1 MADRLK
7 FDPALVPCPDFSDEF
22 YAAFRNSLIIDP
34 NHAGITNNQEAARH
48 LKEKWEVVNTRMR
61 EQYQAQVLADQEEA
75 DQRREEAEA
84 LQRQREAEDRERVL
98 EQAREVEK
106 KRIPAYSFV
115 AGEGAHRKPLR
126 IHPYAEKLM
135 SARKYV
141 PLWYFLP
148 DAALEAEERA
158 KEVLDTN
165 HYQIAN
171 EGGESSN
178 SALVLVGTHSI
189 RASPNA
195 IPDARLT
202 WSQVI
207 LARGAYLKALSLGAW
222 PSEHVK
228 MFAEFFAC
236 MDTSE
241 ELNAKGGV
249 RALVLYQAEMRMD
262 WFKANERQKPYDLA
276 VTNGAV
282 LEDCWKTVRREEFEE
297 SLKGT
302 HSLTQPA
309 LNDSTC
315 ARLLHVCCHLT
326 YALLSHVLRYASLL
340 HV

>member
-1 MADRLK
+1 MANRLE
-7 FDPALVPCPDFSDEF
+7 FDPALMPCPDFTEEF

-34 NHAGITNNQEAARH
+34 NHAGITNDQEAAKH
-48 LKEKWEVVNTRMR
+48 LKEQWEVVNTRLR
-61 EQYQAQVLADQEEA
+61 EQYQAQVLGDQEEA
-75 DQRREEAEA
+75 NQRREEAEEV
-84 LQRQREAEDRERVL
+84 QKQKETEDRERIL
-98 EQAREVEK
+98 ERAREVEK
-106 KRIPAYSFV
+106 KRIPVYSFV
-115 AGEGAHRKPLR
+115 AGQGAHRKPLR

-158 KEVLDTN
+158 REVLDTN
-165 HYQIAN
+165 HYQITN
-171 EGGESSN
+171 EGGDFSS

-195 IPDARLT
+195 IPDTKLT

-207 LARGAYLKALSLGAW
+207 LARGTYLKALSLGAW
-222 PSEHVK
+222 PNGHIK

-276 VTNGAV
+276 VTNGEV
-282 LEDCWKTVRREEFEE
+282 LEDCWKVVRREEFEKT
-297 SLKGT
+297 LKGT
-302 HSLTQPA
+302 HT
-309 LNDSTC
+309 N
-315 ARLLHVCCHLT
+315 
-326 YALLSHVLRYASLL
+326 
-340 HV
+340 

>member
-1 MADRLK
+1 MANRLE
-7 FDPALVPCPDFSDEF
+7 FDPALMPCPDFTDNF
-22 YAAFRNSLIIDP
+22 YAAFQNSLIINP
-34 NHAGITNNQEAARH
+34 NHAGVTSDQEAASH
-48 LKEKWEVVNTRMR
+48 LKEQWEVANARLR
-61 EQYQAQVLADQEEA
+61 EQYQFQVLADWEEA
-75 DQRREEAEA
+75 DRRREEADD
-84 LQRQREAEDRERVL
+84 LQKQKEIEDRERVL

-115 AGEGAHRKPLR
+115 TGEGAHRKPLR

-135 SARKYV
+135 LARKYV

-148 DAALEAEERA
+148 DAALEAKEQA

-171 EGGESSN
+171 EGGDSSS

-195 IPDARLT
+195 IPDAKLT

-207 LARGAYLKALSLGAW
+207 LARGAYLKALSLGDW
-222 PSEHVK
+222 PNEHVK

-241 ELNAKGGV
+241 ELSAKGGV

-276 VTNGAV
+276 VTNKEV
-282 LEDCWKTVRREEFEE
+282 LEDCWKVVRREEFEKT
-297 SLKGT
+297 LKGKHFIIRIHIQFANHT
-302 HSLTQPA
+302 A
-309 LNDSTC
+309 GNST
-315 ARLLHVCCHLT
+315 T
-326 YALLSHVLRYASLL
+326 
-340 HV
+340 

>member
-1 MADRLK
+1 MANRLE
-7 FDPALVPCPDFSDEF
+7 FDPALIPCPDFSDEF

-48 LKEKWEVVNTRMR
+48 LKEQWEVVNTRQR

-75 DQRREEAEA
+75 DRRREEAEV

-115 AGEGAHRKPLR
+115 AGQGAHRKPLR

-148 DAALEAEERA
+148 DAAAEAEERA

-171 EGGESSN
+171 EGGESSS

-195 IPDARLT
+195 IPDAKLT

-222 PSEHVK
+222 PNEHVK

-262 WFKANERQKPYDLA
+262 WFKANERQKPYDLS

-282 LEDCWKTVRREEFEE
+282 LEDCWKIVRREEFDK
-297 SLKGT
+297 SLIGMCFG
-302 HSLTQPA
+302 SQV
-309 LNDSTC
+309 NDDQYTDYLSRNST
-315 ARLLHVCCHLT
+315 
-326 YALLSHVLRYASLL
+326 LSPDSS
-340 HV
+340 

>member
-7 FDPALVPCPDFSDEF
+7 FDPALMPCPDFSDEF

-48 LKEKWEVVNTRMR
+48 LKEQWEVVNTRMR

-165 HYQIAN
+165 HYQITN
-171 EGGESSN
+171 KGGESSS

-195 IPDARLT
+195 IPDAKLS

-207 LARGAYLKALSLGAW
+207 LARGTYLKALSLGAW
-222 PSEHVK
+222 PKEHVK

-249 RALVLYQAEMRMD
+249 RALVLYQAEMRLD

-282 LEDCWKTVRREEFEE
+282 LEDCWKIVRREEFDKTLIDE
-297 SLKGT
+297 
-302 HSLTQPA
+302 
-309 LNDSTC
+309 
-315 ARLLHVCCHLT
+315 R
-326 YALLSHVLRYASLL
+326 
-340 HV
+340 

>member
-1 MADRLK
+1 MANRLE
-7 FDPALVPCPDFSDEF
+7 FDPALMPCPDFTDDF

-34 NHAGITNNQEAARH
+34 NHAGVTSDQEAASH
-48 LKEKWEVVNTRMR
+48 LKEQWEVANARLR
-61 EQYQAQVLADQEEA
+61 EQYQFQVLADREEA
-75 DQRREEAEA
+75 DRRREEADD
-84 LQRQREAEDRERVL
+84 LQKQKEIEDRERVL

-115 AGEGAHRKPLR
+115 TGEGAHRKPLR

-148 DAALEAEERA
+148 DAALEAKERA

-171 EGGESSN
+171 EGGDSSS

-195 IPDARLT
+195 IPDAKLM

-207 LARGAYLKALSLGAW
+207 LARGAYLKALSLGDW
-222 PSEHVK
+222 PNEHVK

-241 ELNAKGGV
+241 ELSAKGGV
-249 RALVLYQAEMRMD
+249 RVLVLYQAEMRMD

-276 VTNGAV
+276 VTNKEV
-282 LEDCWKTVRREEFEE
+282 LEDCWKAVRREEFEKT
-297 SLKGT
+297 LKGK
-302 HSLTQPA
+302 HFIIRIHIQFLLIIPPGIPP
-309 LNDSTC
+309 LNHQISIN
-315 ARLLHVCCHLT
+315 
-326 YALLSHVLRYASLL
+326 
-340 HV
+340 

>member
-1 MADRLK
+1 MANRLE
-7 FDPALVPCPDFSDEF
+7 FDPALMPCPDFTDDF

-34 NHAGITNNQEAARH
+34 NHVGVTDNQEAARL
-48 LKEKWEVVNTRMR
+48 LKEQWEVVNARLR
-61 EQYQAQVLADQEEA
+61 DQYQAQVLADQEEA
-75 DQRREEAEA
+75 DQRRQEAEEVQK
-84 LQRQREAEDRERVL
+84 QRDAEDRERMS

-106 KRIPAYSFV
+106 KRIPVYSFV
-115 AGEGAHRKPLR
+115 AGQGSHRRPLR

-171 EGGESSN
+171 EGGEFSN

-195 IPDARLT
+195 IPDAKLT

-207 LARGAYLKALSLGAW
+207 LARGLYLKALSLGAW
-222 PSEHVK
+222 PNGHIK

-276 VTNGAV
+276 VTNGEV
-282 LEDCWKTVRREEFEE
+282 LEDCWKVVRREEFEKT
-297 SLKGT
+297 LKGT
-302 HSLTQPA
+302 RTSSLKIKTNI
-309 LNDSTC
+309 LTTC
-315 ARLLHVCCHLT
+315 PGTLPTHPLHI
-326 YALLSHVLRYASLL
+326 A
-340 HV
+340 

>member
-1 MADRLK
+1 MANRLE
-7 FDPALVPCPDFSDEF
+7 FDPALMPRPDFTDEF

-34 NHAGITNNQEAARH
+34 NHDGVTNNQEAARH
-48 LKEKWEVVNTRMR
+48 LEEQWEVANTRLR
-61 EQYQAQVLADQEEA
+61 ERYQAQVLADQEDA
-75 DQRREEAEA
+75 DRRREEAEE
-84 LQRQREAEDRERVL
+84 LQKQRETEDRERML

-106 KRIPAYSFV
+106 KRIPVYSFV
-115 AGEGAHRKPLR
+115 AGQGANRKPLR

-135 SARKYV
+135 AARKYV

-171 EGGESSN
+171 EGGEFSS

-207 LARGAYLKALSLGAW
+207 LARGTYLKALSLGAW
-222 PSEHVK
+222 PNEHIK

-241 ELNAKGGV
+241 ELSAKGGA
-249 RALVLYQAEMRMD
+249 RALVLYQAEMCMD
-262 WFKANERQKPYDLA
+262 WFKANERQRPYDLA
-276 VTNGAV
+276 VTNGEV
-282 LEDCWKTVRREEFEE
+282 LEDCWKTVRREEFEKT
-297 SLKGT
+297 LKGT
-302 HSLTQPA
+302 CIGHSEKQLI
-309 LNDSTC
+309 
-315 ARLLHVCCHLT
+315 
-326 YALLSHVLRYASLL
+326 Y
-340 HV
+340 